1 MARTSKQME
10 RYNRLKEQG
19 ICVRCGKREND
30 GTLLC
35 EECHAKIREYYLKYR
50 HTMSDY
56 QYQKQRETSLR
67 WQRNNREYYNEYNKR
82 WRESQGD
89 RYRAYQREYKRK
101 YYRLHREEIL
111 AKLREQRKE
120 RNNGETE

>member
-35 EECHAKIREYYLKYR
+35 EECHQKTREYYLTYR
-50 HTMSDY
+50 HTMSEY
-56 QYQKQRETSLR
+56 QYQKQHATKLR
-67 WQRNNREYYNEYNKR
+67 WQQEHREYYREYTNR
-82 WRESQGD
+82 WRKENIEHCREYQ
-89 RYRAYQREYKRK
+89 RAYKRR
-101 YYRLHREEIL
+101 YYQLHREEIL